1 MEQLRKILLKD
12 RYSVLLTTI
21 AAYLLVVVVEGFITG
36 REARVVDFENPYL
49 DLNFQYTEEIESFSD
64 LTDEQ

>member
-21 AAYLLVVVVEGFITG
+21 AAYLLVVVVEGFVTG
-36 REARVVDFENPYL
+36 REARVVDLENPYL
-49 DLNFQYTEEIESFSD
+49 DFNLQYEEETEELPD
-64 LTDEQ
+64 LL